1 MRLRGG
7 ASLRLWLGLALGLT
21 APGCR
26 TSTGSTS
33 ADTPTAPAPYVPF
46 AERRAAHATQLRRD
60 APSSGAFEP
69 GVVPPGATEI
79 RYRSGEHE
87 LLAWLA
93 LPESAEGPAPG
104 LVYFH
109 GAFSLAPADFEAV
122 RPFVEAGFAVLTPA
136 LRGENGNPGR
146 QELLYGEVDDG
157 VAATRWLA
165 EHPQVDAEH
174 VYAIGHSIGGGLAAL
189 VALHPEAPL
198 RLSGSVG
205 GLYVPETFQRWSRSK
220 TNAALVRFDPF
231 DPREG
236 TLRTLGPNVRDLV
249 HPHHAYI
256 GEDDPWF
263 HPNAVAIEAEA
274 ERWTAPLTV
283 VMVPG
288 DHMGCLTPA
297 LERFLALVQ
306 ADAQGD

>member
-1 MRLRGG
+1 MTTSGGRL
-7 ASLRLWLGLALGLT
+7 ALGLALGL
-21 APGCR
+21 AVLACRHPGP
-26 TSTGSTS
+26 TS
-33 ADTPTAPAPYVPF
+33 PTAPVAEPEPYVPF
-46 AERRAAHATQLRRD
+46 LERRAAHPTRLRRD
-60 APSSGAFEP
+60 APSTGAYEP
-69 GVVPPGATEI
+69 GVVPEGATEA

-93 LPESAEGPAPG
+93 LPAAEGPVPG

-109 GAFSLAPADFEAV
+109 GAFSLVPADFEAV
-122 RPFVEAGFAVLTPA
+122 RPFVDAGFAVLTPA

-146 QELLYGEVDDG
+146 LELLYGEVDDG
-157 VAATRWLA
+157 VAAVRWLA
-165 EHPQVDAEH
+165 AHPQVDATH

-220 TNAALVRFDPF
+220 ANAALVRFDPF
-231 DPREG
+231 DPHEG

-256 GEDDPWF
+256 GQDDPWF
-263 HPNAVAIEAEA
+263 HPNAAAVEAEA
-274 ERWTAPLTV
+274 ERWAAPLRVT
-283 VMVPG
+283 MVPG

-297 LERFLALVQ
+297 LEQFLALVQ
-306 ADAQGD
+306 ADLRGD